1 MNESF
6 FRSGFPPALLVALTT
21 MVFLQGCGRS
31 GKPPNVLLITLDTTR
46 ADRLGCYGYPAGL
59 TPNIDG
65 VADRGV
71 LFERAYSTVPLTL
84 PSHSSMMTG
93 LYPPEHGVRVNGANA
108 LSEDVGT
115 LAEVMSNSNYR
126 TGAFIAAFVLDRK
139 FGLGQGFEEYN
150 DNMIGAEETGEELHQ
165 YRNGRVVV
173 DAAMKWLKDL
183 NGDRFFAWV
192 HLYDPHRPY
201 HAHRDRFGDKFEG
214 RTYEA
219 EIAFADMQVGL
230 LLDFLRNEE
239 LADNTLV
246 AIVGDHGEG
255 LGDHNEQT
263 HGFMVYGTT
272 MRIPM
277 ILSLPGKLPEKTR
290 IKRPVSIVNLGPTLA
305 DIAGVR
311 LREPLGVAPSLV
323 PAWTGGELENPVYYS
338 ETEAPWNE
346 HKWCPLRAVTT
357 EEWKYIKSERPELY
371 RWSEDPDELDNLVE
385 TMPEQ
390 VREMESLL
398 LYTEK
403 QMIISEGANVH
414 LSDEDRRVL
423 EGLGYLSGGGKK
435 DPVSDE
441 ELPDVKDRI
450 ELINRNARAKQLR
463 KKNPDEAIELLRK
476 TVAEEPDDYLFQRE
490 LANNLFTLQRY
501 EDAIKEY
508 DRLIVIAP
516 QYVGSYNRKG
526 LAFFNLGR
534 TEEAIKAYEK
544 AIEMDAN
551 YVDPRAN
558 LSVLYANEGEIDL
571 ALETILPALK
581 TRPDSADLHKNVA
594 LIYEKKAFPRKAEEH
609 WKRVLEINP
618 LFPDAFERIQDL
630 QRRNPGGP

>member
-139 FGLGQGFEEYN
+139 FGLG
-150 DNMIGAEETGEELHQ
+150 H
-165 YRNGRVVV
+165 
-173 DAAMKWLKDL
+173 
-183 NGDRFFAWV
+183 
-192 HLYDPHRPY
+192 PHRPY